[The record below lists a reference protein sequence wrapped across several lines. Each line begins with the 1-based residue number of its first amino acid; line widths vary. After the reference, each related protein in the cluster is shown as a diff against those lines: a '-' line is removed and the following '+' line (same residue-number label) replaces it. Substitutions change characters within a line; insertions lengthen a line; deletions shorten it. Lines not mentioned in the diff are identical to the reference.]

1 MYKRQLISISC
12 NDYQK
17 LLNSTENEVDKY
29 TAAEEYYDNG
39 EFRRANAL
47 FEQIMPSY
55 SGKPQGERLRF
66 FFANSY
72 FETKSYYLAAIQFEN
87 FIKSY
92 PNSQRI
98 VDAYFMEGKSY
109 FMLSPAYSLDQEDTN
124 TAIEKLQVFV
134 NRYPNSEYVSEA
146 IELIEQLQNKIEK
159 KDFEVSKQYYTIRD
173 YNSAIKSLDN
183 FMADNPGTIFREEA
197 LYYRW
202 LSTYEIAINSI
213 ESKILERVTEL
224 ERSLVNFLKYYPET
238 IFIEDLS
245 YKLNNAKKIA
255 EGNLEALAL
264 LTKIAVIM
272 GLGSFFSV
280 AASFVDLIQV
290 PCNAGLFLTFPLR
303 ILWSTGLRL
312 EAFTPI
318 TTCPFFTFGLLI
330 SSSINFAAFPYS

>member
-1 MYKRQLISISC
+1 
-12 NDYQK
+12 
-17 LLNSTENEVDKY
+17 
-29 TAAEEYYDNG
+29 
-39 EFRRANAL
+39 
-47 FEQIMPSY
+47 
-55 SGKPQGERLRF
+55 
-66 FFANSY
+66 
-72 FETKSYYLAAIQFEN
+72 
-87 FIKSY
+87 
-92 PNSQRI
+92 
-98 VDAYFMEGKSY
+98 MEGKSY

-124 TAIEKLQVFV
+124 TAIEKLQIFV

-245 YKLNNAKKIA
+245 YKLNNAKKI
-255 EGNLEALAL
+255 
-264 LTKIAVIM
+264 
-272 GLGSFFSV
+272 
-280 AASFVDLIQV
+280 
-290 PCNAGLFLTFPLR
+290 
-303 ILWSTGLRL
+303 
-312 EAFTPI
+312 
-318 TTCPFFTFGLLI
+318 
-330 SSSINFAAFPYS
+330 IN

>member
-1 MYKRQLISISC
+1 MIRLFSILILSLISISC

-72 FETKSYYLAAIQFEN
+72 FETKSYYLSAIQFEN

-109 FMLSPAYSLDQEDTN
+109 FMLSPAYSLDQDDTN

-224 ERSLVNFLKYYPET
+224 ERSLINFLKYYPET

-245 YKLNNAKKIA
+245 YKLNNAKKI
-255 EGNLEALAL
+255 
-264 LTKIAVIM
+264 
-272 GLGSFFSV
+272 
-280 AASFVDLIQV
+280 
-290 PCNAGLFLTFPLR
+290 
-303 ILWSTGLRL
+303 
-312 EAFTPI
+312 
-318 TTCPFFTFGLLI
+318 
-330 SSSINFAAFPYS
+330 IN